1 MNSSITIAGDQK
13 QPTVEEKVASTP
25 KKQAAW
31 VVIMKREL
39 EAYFTSPIAYIVCG
53 LFLIFAGS
61 FFFST
66 FFLAKRAELR
76 NFFSLLPLTFSFFIP
91 ALTMR
96 VFSEEKRSGS
106 METLVT
112 LPVTSLDIVTGKY
125 IASFIS
131 SAVLLVPTLFYVVT
145 CAVFGNP
152 DAGPIV
158 GGYLGAILLAASY
171 AAIGVFASSATKN
184 QILAFFIGLA
194 VCIFLSMLSAFMQ
207 LLPAPLVAL
216 CTFFSATS
224 HFDSISR
231 GIIDTRDILYFISLT
246 ALFFGLTVRTV
257 QNAKRG

>member
-1 MNSSITIAGDQK
+1 MSDEMTVSGDQK
-13 QPTVEEKVASTP
+13 PAAQ

-39 EAYFTSPIAYIVCG
+39 SAYFTSPIAYIVCA

-66 FFLAKRAELR
+66 FFLSKRAELR
-76 NFFSLLPLTFSFFIP
+76 NFFSLLPITFSFFIP

-106 METLVT
+106 IETLIT
-112 LPVTSLDIVTGKY
+112 LPVTSLDVVTGKY

-131 SAVLLVPTLFYVVT
+131 SAVLLVPTLFYVVA
-145 CAVFGNP
+145 CVIFGKP
-152 DAGPIV
+152 DMGPII

-171 AAIGVFASSATKN
+171 SAIGLFASSATKN
-184 QILAFFIGLA
+184 QIIAFFVGLA
-194 VCIFLSMLSAFMQ
+194 ICIFLSMLSAFVQ
-207 LLPAPLVAL
+207 LLPAPLVSL
-216 CTFFSATS
+216 CTFLSASS

-231 GIIDTRDILYFISLT
+231 GIIDTRDVIYFISLI
-246 ALFFGLTVRTV
+246 ALFFVLTVQSV
-257 QNAKRG
+257 QNARKG